1 MARQAKIKLNKQIYG
16 VKGTHDFLDK
26 EFKELIIKKFTT
38 TEFFDLYRD
47 LFFDI
52 EKEGRLS
59 HKTIVAKSTE
69 YAGTPPNPKDQT
81 IIDLKERKQDIQWEI
96 DSIEEEHPFLPN
108 NSTVLQSRNE
118 PSLKYL
124 IQSGR
129 RRQIKDDKVFDFIKE
144 RNGYTKDTPNENF
157 AVLLNADAISGIIQ
171 GPNINKENDVGIDV
185 AFINRYTPG
194 VNQED
199 PLDNINIK
207 IEKPDLRKGTA
218 IPEIYNPMVNV
229 EEPSPL
235 PEALDLSS
243 VMNTNSFNQSNT
255 PLNNY
260 RYNSNNS

>member
-1 MARQAKIKLNKQIYG
+1 MVRKAKIKLNKQIYG
-16 VKGTHDFLDK
+16 VKGTHDYLDK
-26 EFKELIIKKFTT
+26 EFKELTVKKYSI
-38 TEFFDLYRD
+38 TEFFDLYKD

-59 HKTIVAKSTE
+59 HTTIVGKSTE

-81 IIDLKERKQDIQWEI
+81 IIDLKERKKDIQWEI

-118 PSLKYL
+118 PSLRYL
-124 IQSGR
+124 IQSGK
-129 RRQIKDDKVFDFIKE
+129 RRQIKTNKVWDFIKE

-157 AVLLNADAISGIIQ
+157 AVLLNADAILGISQ
-171 GPNINKENDVGIDV
+171 GPDINTEMDVSIDIANV
-185 AFINRYTPG
+185 NRFTPG

-218 IPEIYNPMVNV
+218 IPKSYNPMINV
-229 EEPSPL
+229 EEPPPL
-235 PEALDLSS
+235 PGTLDLSS
-243 VMNTNSFNQSNT
+243 VMNSNSFNQANT